1 MKKQILGIFFLS
13 TLLSVPVFAGW
24 DDPRTTEI
32 NEGAIGT
39 WDDPRTTGIN
49 EGAIGTWDD
58 PRTTGIY
65 EGAIKNYSY

>member
-1 MKKQILGIFFLS
+1 MKKQFLGIFFLS

-24 DDPRTTEI
+24 DDPRITGT

-49 EGAIGTWDD
+49 EGAI
-58 PRTTGIY
+58 
-65 EGAIKNYSY
+65 KNYSY